1 MISAQEARKQSESY
15 SSPKWT
21 IGDTLQEM
29 KINREIKSA
38 LKQQLNYVDIDYLR
52 SNVEEKLIKVYG
64 YKIETSK
71 IFGIYSYRIM
81 W

>member
-1 MISAQEARKQSESY
+1 MINAQEARRRSESY

-21 IGDTLQEM
+21 IWDTLQEM
-29 KINREIKSA
+29 KINRKIKSA
-38 LKQQLNYVDIDYLR
+38 LKQQLNYVHINYLG

-64 YKIETSK
+64 YEIEESK
-71 IFGIYSYRIM
+71 MFGVISYIIK